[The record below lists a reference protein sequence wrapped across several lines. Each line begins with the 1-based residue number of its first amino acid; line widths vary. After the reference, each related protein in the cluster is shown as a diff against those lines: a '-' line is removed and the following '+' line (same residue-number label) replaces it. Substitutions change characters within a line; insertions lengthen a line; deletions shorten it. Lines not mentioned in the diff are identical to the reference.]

1 MVKKYDIVLVKLDP
15 TTGAE
20 KRGTRPCLVL
30 QNNIVNVSKL
40 QTVTLAPLTS
50 HNRDFPSMQLVTPS
64 AINGIKED
72 SSVDLSQIRTVD
84 RNRIIK
90 TIGCLEPK
98 YYVAVSIKINDF
110 LDLDDK
116 YLD

>member
-30 QNNIVNVSKL
+30 QNNITNASKL
-40 QTVTLAPLTS
+40 QTVTLAPFTT

-64 AINGIKED
+64 VINGIKEG

-84 RNRIIK
+84 RNRILK
-90 TIGCLEPK
+90 TIGRLESK
-98 YYVAVSIKINDF
+98 YFVAISIKINDF
-110 LDLDDK
+110 LDLSDK